1 MRIIIIK
8 NNEKETIVFSLV
20 LAVLMAVPQGIVAQ
34 KPAASTESEAQDVS
48 YTLGNTKK
56 NSGRAGMPQMHRQRS
71 GRLLKERRNGKNNL
85 LQKQA
90 PIQITSENLR
100 AAKAKASRR
109 QGFRAPYVPDNNH
122 KHVIVNVVYNSLDE
136 TMDEGLFDLDVVTG
150 ELTFLTGNF
159 VEDYENYGFNGG
171 GYIFNGKYRGVFYDS
186 DYNVSEAHQATVM
199 EFDMDTW
206 EMTDIFDIPYMS
218 SMALDAA
225 THLHHHL
232 GSPGQGCR
240 HRCAGRLCGQ
250 AALQRL
256 PPG

>member
-1 MRIIIIK
+1 MRK
-8 NNEKETIVFSLV
+8 RQLFLTLV
-20 LAVLMAVPQGIVAQ
+20 LAALMAVPQGIVAQ

-71 GRLLKERRNGKNNL
+71 GRVLKDRRNGKNDL
-85 LQKQA
+85 LQKHA

-100 AAKAKASRR
+100 AAKAKASRH

-225 THLHHHL
+225 THLHQHL
-232 GSPGQGCR
+232 GSPGQGCK